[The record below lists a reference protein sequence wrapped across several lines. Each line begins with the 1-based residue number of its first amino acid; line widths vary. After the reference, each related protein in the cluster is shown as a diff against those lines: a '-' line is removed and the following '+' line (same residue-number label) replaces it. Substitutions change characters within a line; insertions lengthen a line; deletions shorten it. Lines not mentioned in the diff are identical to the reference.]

1 MNTVPENLFEVAK
14 DAQKIEQGHK
24 IKPIYKELAKINKLI
39 NFPIIRNILGI
50 MDGASRTTWRC
61 KSILTVFSND
71 AVALEDLR

>member
-1 MNTVPENLFEVAK
+1 MSCP
-14 DAQKIEQGHK
+14 
-24 IKPIYKELAKINKLI
+24 KPIFTRDWIISYNLAKINKFI

>member
-1 MNTVPENLFEVAK
+1 MV
-14 DAQKIEQGHK
+14 
-24 IKPIYKELAKINKLI
+24 IYDNCLLWIISYTLAKINKFS